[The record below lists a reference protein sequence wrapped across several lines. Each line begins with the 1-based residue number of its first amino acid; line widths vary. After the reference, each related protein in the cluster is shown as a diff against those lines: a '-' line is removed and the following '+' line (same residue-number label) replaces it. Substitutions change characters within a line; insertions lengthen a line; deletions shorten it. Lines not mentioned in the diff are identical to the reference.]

1 MKIENLLQAFAGCLL
16 LLLAITTASAQ
27 VGRIEGEVLKAGT
40 KEPVPNVEVVIE
52 RTDIKGS
59 YKPSI
64 DKKGHFLHAGVP
76 YVGTY
81 VILVSAPGFAPT
93 YLSGIRPTGEVL
105 KIEMTPGDGRKL
117 TMDDVKKDQASA
129 PAGRGGGGGGGQPK
143 MSAEEAKKAAEE
155 YAKAKAANEKAA
167 ADHEGMK
174 KLFDQGRQLAD
185 AKDYTGAI
193 TAYSEAARLD
203 AEQSAIWGNLA
214 LAHHNRGITS
224 LNESIKDPSKKDSA
238 KQDFTESINA
248 VDKTLAIIEPDIS
261 NPAKAA
267 QAKKNKSTYLKMKA
281 DSEAFLASRLG
292 MAEAGPASYAD
303 YIKAAEL
310 SDNPADKTS
319 FAIKGG
325 VALRESGQYDKANYE
340 KAVAAFQDILKS
352 DPDNIEAYYNLGL
365 IFANEEKTWQES
377 ANMFQKF
384 VDRAP
389 EADPRFVEAK
399 SIIGALIQ
407 GNNIKPPVSEGR
419 REVRGGAR
427 KRP

>member
-16 LLLAITTASAQ
+16 LLLAVTTASAQ
-27 VGRIEGEVLKAGT
+27 VGRIEGEVVNAET
-40 KEPVPNVEVVIE
+40 KQPVPNVEVVIE

-81 VILVSAPGFAPT
+81 VILVSAPGFAPQ
-93 YLSGIRPTGEVL
+93 YLSGIRPTGEPI
-105 KIEMTPGDGRKL
+105 KIDMNPGDGRKL
-117 TMDDVKKDQASA
+117 TMEDVKKDLASA
-129 PAGRGGGGGGGQPK
+129 PAGRGSGGGAQPK
-143 MSAEEAKKAAEE
+143 VSAEEAKKAKEE
-155 YAKAKAANEKAA
+155 YEKAKAANDKAMA
-167 ADHEGMK
+167 EHKGMK
-174 KLFDQGRQLAD
+174 KFFDQGRQLAD

-193 TAYSEAARLD
+193 NAYNEAAKLD

-238 KQDFTESINA
+238 KEDFTASISA
-248 VDKTLAIIEPDIS
+248 VDKTLAIIEPDV
-261 NPAKAA
+261 NTPAKAA

-292 MAEAGPASYAD
+292 VAEAGPASYAD

-310 SDNPADKTS
+310 SDNPADKTA

-325 VALRESGQYDKANYE
+325 VALRESGQFDKANYE
-340 KAVAAFQDILKS
+340 KAVAAFQ
-352 DPDNIEAYYNLGL
+352 
-365 IFANEEKTWQES
+365 
-377 ANMFQKF
+377 
-384 VDRAP
+384 
-389 EADPRFVEAK
+389 
-399 SIIGALIQ
+399 
-407 GNNIKPPVSEGR
+407 
-419 REVRGGAR
+419 
-427 KRP
+427 

>member
-16 LLLAITTASAQ
+16 LLLAVTTASAQ
-27 VGRIEGEVLKAGT
+27 VGRIEGEVVNAET
-40 KEPVPNVEVVIE
+40 KQPVPNVEVVIE

-81 VILVSAPGFAPT
+81 VILVSAPGFAPQ
-93 YLSGIRPTGEVL
+93 YLSGIRPTGEPI
-105 KIEMTPGDGRKL
+105 KIDMNPGDGRKL
-117 TMDDVKKDQASA
+117 TMEDVRKDLASA
-129 PAGRGGGGGGGQPK
+129 PAGRGGGGGQPK
-143 MSAEEAKKAAEE
+143 VSAEEAKKAKEE
-155 YAKAKAANEKAA
+155 YDKAMAANEKAKA
-167 ADHEGMK
+167 EHENMK
-174 KLFDQGRQLAD
+174 KFFDQGRQLAD

-193 TAYSEAARLD
+193 NAYSEAAKLD

-238 KQDFTESINA
+238 KEDFTASISA
-248 VDKTLAIIEPDIS
+248 VDKTLAIIEPDVA
-261 NPAKAA
+261 NPAKAV

-292 MAEAGPASYAD
+292 VAEAGPASYAD
-303 YIKAAEL
+303 YLKAAEL
-310 SDNPADKTS
+310 SDNPTDKTA

-325 VALRESGQYDKANYE
+325 VALRESGQFDKANYD
-340 KAVAAFQDILKS
+340 KAVAAFQEILKS
-352 DPDNIEAYYNLGL
+352 DPDNIEAFYNLGL

-389 EADPRFVEAK
+389 EADPRATEAK

-419 REVRGGAR
+419 RETRGGAR
-427 KRP
+427 KKP

>member
-16 LLLAITTASAQ
+16 LLLAVTTASAQ
-27 VGRIEGEVLKAGT
+27 VGRIEGEVVNAET
-40 KEPVPNVEVVIE
+40 KQPVPNVEVVIE

-81 VILVSAPGFAPT
+81 VILVSAPGFAPQ
-93 YLSGIRPTGEVL
+93 YLSGIRPTGEPI
-105 KIEMTPGDGRKL
+105 KIDMNPGDGRKL
-117 TMDDVKKDQASA
+117 TMEDVKKDLASA
-129 PAGRGGGGGGGQPK
+129 PAGRGSGGGAQPK
-143 MSAEEAKKAAEE
+143 VSAEEAKKAKEE
-155 YAKAKAANEKAA
+155 YEKAKAANDKAMA
-167 ADHEGMK
+167 EHEGMK

-193 TAYSEAARLD
+193 NAYTEAAKLD

-238 KQDFTESINA
+238 KEDFTASVSA
-248 VDKTLAIIEPDIS
+248 VDKTLVIIEPDVN

-292 MAEAGPASYAD
+292 VAEAGPASYAD

-310 SDNPADKTS
+310 SDNPADKTA

-325 VALRESGQYDKANYE
+325 VALRESGQFDKANYE
-340 KAVAAFQDILKS
+340 KAVAAFQEILKS
-352 DPDNIEAYYNLGL
+352 DPDNIEAFYNLGL

-389 EADPRFVEAK
+389 EADPRATEAK

-419 REVRGGAR
+419 RETRGGAR
-427 KRP
+427 RKP

>member
-1 MKIENLLQAFAGCLL
+1 MKIKNLLQAFAGCQL

-27 VGRIEGEVLKAGT
+27 VGRIEGDIVKAGT
-40 KEPVPNVEVVIE
+40 KEPITNAEVIIE

-81 VILVSAPGFAPT
+81 TILVSAPGCEPQ
-93 YLSGIRPTGEVL
+93 YQSGIRPTGEPI
-105 KIEMTPGDGRKL
+105 KFEMNAGDGRKL
-117 TMDDVKKDQASA
+117 TMEDIKKAQSSA
-129 PAGRGGGGGGGQPK
+129 PAGASAKK
-143 MSAEEAKKAAEE
+143 MSAEDIKKANEE
-155 YAKAKAANEKAA
+155 YAKAKAANEKASA
-167 ADHEGMK
+167 EHESMK
-174 KLFDQGRQLAD
+174 KIFEQGRQLAD

-193 TAYSEAARLD
+193 NAYTEASKLD

-214 LAHHNRGITS
+214 LALHNRGITS
-224 LNESIKDPSKKDSA
+224 LNESIKDPAKKESA

-248 VDKTLAIIEPDIS
+248 IDKTLAIIEPDLS

-267 QAKKNKSTYLKMKA
+267 QAKQNKSTYLKMKA

-292 MAEAGPASYAD
+292 VAGAGPASYAD
-303 YIKAAEL
+303 YLKAGEL
-310 SDNPADKTS
+310 LENPAKKIE

-325 VALRESGQYDKANYE
+325 VALRESGQFDPANY
-340 KAVAAFQDILKS
+340 KQAVAAFEEVLKS

-365 IFANEEKTWQES
+365 IFANEEATWQKS

-384 VDRAP
+384 IDRAP
-389 EADPRFVEAK
+389 EADTRAVEAK
-399 SIIGALIQ
+399 GIIGELIK
-407 GNNIKPPVSEGR
+407 GNNIKPPVSEGKK
-419 REVRGGAR
+419 ETRGGAR
-427 KRP
+427 KKP